1 MNFTDLRLKKGLSIQ
16 EVSTQL
22 KLSPATI
29 YRYEKDGR
37 IPTKTILKKIVN
49 LYNCTP
55 SELGEAIL
63 KNLEVEENE
72 KRNNGNYKKL
82 Y

>member
-1 MNFTDLRLKKGLSIQ
+1 MNFTDLRLKTGLSVQ
-16 EVSTQL
+16 EVSTKL

-37 IPTKTILKKIVN
+37 IPTKTILKKIIN

-55 SELGEAIL
+55 AELVEAIF
-63 KNLEVEENE
+63 KNLEV
-72 KRNNGNYKKL
+72 K
-82 Y
+82 

>member
-1 MNFTDLRLKKGLSIQ
+1 MNFTDLRLKTGLSVQ
-16 EVSTQL
+16 EVSNKLQ
-22 KLSPATI
+22 LSPGTI

-55 SELGEAIL
+55 GELGEAIL
-63 KNLEVEENE
+63 KNLEVE
-72 KRNNGNYKKL
+72 
-82 Y
+82 